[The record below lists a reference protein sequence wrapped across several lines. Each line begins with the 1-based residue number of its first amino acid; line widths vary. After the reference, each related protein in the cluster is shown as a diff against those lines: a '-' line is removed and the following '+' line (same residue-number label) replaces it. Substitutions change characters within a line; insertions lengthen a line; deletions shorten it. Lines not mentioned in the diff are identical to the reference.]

1 MMDKFRFLDTLV
13 HLRKH
18 INIKFSWSWAIIGT
32 AFIIFLTMPIILVLF
47 HPKPLFAAS
56 PETTTSAPNAID
68 WGTAIKFGL
77 GYLAIAISTGLAAVG
92 AGVGTGIVGAAAVG
106 VLAEKPD
113 LFGRVLIFV
122 GLAEGVA
129 IYGLVMGIMILTQL
143 K

>member
-1 MMDKFRFLDTLV
+1 MMDKFRFLDTLG
-13 HLRKH
+13 HLKKH
-18 INIKFSWSWAIIGT
+18 VNIKFSWSWCIIGV
-32 AFIIFLTMPIILVLF
+32 AFTILLTVPFILVLF
-47 HPKPLFAAS
+47 NPKPLFAAA
-56 PETTTSAPNAID
+56 PESSGTQNVID
-68 WGTAIKFGL
+68 WGTAIKYGL

-92 AGVGTGIVGAAAVG
+92 AGIGTGIVGAAAVG